1 MVNPKTKTFSI
12 YELIIEF
19 EAGCVSK
26 DHIEYAKRKFAD
38 KLYFD
43 ITDYLTYIPL
53 FLFIHDRIVKNPFL
67 VTSQS
72 NQI

>member
-1 MVNPKTKTFSI
+1 MKVNPTTKTLSI

-19 EAGCVSK
+19 EAGGVSK
-26 DHIEYAKRKFAD
+26 EHIEYAKTKFSG

-53 FLFIHDRIVKNPFL
+53 FLYIHSKIGK
-67 VTSQS
+67 
-72 NQI
+72 